1 MNVRRVSIS
10 EFKASCI
17 EEIREVEKGRLILEL
32 TRHGKTVA
40 VVHPPSAAPSTPTLV
55 DWVGSGKG
63 TVRFGRGYDSG
74 GPAFDPEDWAG
85 NNSSQ
90 RDTRLP

>member
-1 MNVRRVSIS
+1 MDVRRVSIS
-10 EFKASCI
+10 EFKTRCS

-40 VVHPPSAAPSTPTLV
+40 VVHPPFAAPSAPTLV

-63 TVRFGRGYDSG
+63 TVRFGRGYDPA
-74 GPAFDPEDWAG
+74 GPVFDPEDWAG
-85 NNSSQ
+85 
-90 RDTRLP
+90 